1 MESEPEV
8 ADGKERAPKR
18 VPNLPPIFSLT
29 LNKEAFYIE
38 NDITYKWVR
47 LDESVSEYRS
57 YKLTELALLQNNQK
71 T

>member
-8 ADGKERAPKR
+8 PDGKEKAPKR

-29 LNKEAFYIE
+29 LNKEAFYTE

-47 LDESVSEYRS
+47 LEESVSEYRS
-57 YKLTELALLQNNQK
+57 FKLSEIALL
-71 T
+71 